1 MKRKLFFSIVS
12 FLLLFVSCRKDQ
24 DFLTDSSAELT
35 FSSDTLRFD
44 TVFTEIGSAT
54 RILKIYNPNSQPIN
68 ISKIALEEGNTS
80 SFRINVDG
88 IPTNEATNIEVA
100 ANDSLYVFAEVT
112 VDPDNPL
119 SLSPYVIGERLLV
132 DLNGTERAVRLEA
145 WGQNANYIPDR
156 FSQGGGAFI
165 SCDLGEV
172 IFDDPKPYVI
182 YGALFVD
189 SCTLNIPAGTEIYIH
204 GGIVRQGVLGEGY
217 NDGYIIVL
225 PNGRLSIEGTAEEPV
240 TIQGDRLEKPYQ
252 DLEEP
257 FNEVAGQ
264 WGGIYIVPT
273 SRGNKIEHTTIKN
286 ARFGIIA
293 DSSSTLIINNSQ
305 IINAISGGLIGIHST
320 IIAQNSLFA
329 GNGGNAVQLAYG
341 GNYDFTYCTL
351 ASYGV
356 DNAALSMSNVVCTDE
371 LQLCSTRRA
380 NALRANFK
388 NSIIFGSRSD
398 EIELLNFDDAAFDY
412 NFENCIVKVQDLVD
426 EEDTP
431 DFFDNCIPCQPGA
444 GERDVV
450 LFKNPSEN
458 DYTLDSLS
466 IADGFGT
473 PVSRITTDILGQL
486 RDASNPDV
494 GCFEGME

>member
-1 MKRKLFFSIVS
+1 MNRILFFSIVS
-12 FLLLFVSCRKDQ
+12 LFLLFVSCRKDQ

-68 ISKIALEEGNTS
+68 INKIALEEGNSS
-80 SFRINVDG
+80 SFRINIDG

-100 ANDSLYVFAEVT
+100 AGDSLYIFAEVT

-119 SLSPYVIGERLLV
+119 SVSPYVIGERLLV

-156 FSQGGGAFI
+156 FSQGGGAFL

-172 IFDDPKPYVI
+172 VFDDPKPYVI

-189 SCTLNIPAGTEIYIH
+189 SCTLNIPAGTEIFIH

-217 NDGYIIVL
+217 NDGYILVL
-225 PNGRLSIEGTAEEPV
+225 PNGRLSIEGTAENPV
-240 TIQGDRLEKPYQ
+240 TIQGDRLE
-252 DLEEP
+252 EP
-257 FNEVAGQ
+257 FQDVAGQ
-264 WGGIYIVPT
+264 WGGIYILPT
-273 SRGNKIEHTTIKN
+273 SRGNKIEHAIIKN
-286 ARFGIIA
+286 ARFGVIA

-305 IINAISGGLIGIHST
+305 ILNAISGGLIGIHSR
-320 IIAQNSLFA
+320 IIAENSLFA

-356 DNAALSMSNVVCTDE
+356 DNAALSMSNAVCTDE
-371 LQLCSTRRA
+371 LGLCSTRKT
-380 NALRANFK
+380 NALKVNFK

-398 EIELLNFDDAAFDY
+398 EIELTNFPESAFDY
-412 NFENCIVKVQDLVD
+412 NFENCIVKVDDLVGED
-426 EEDTP
+426 DTP

-444 GERDVV
+444 GETNVV
-450 LFKNPSEN
+450 LFKDPSED
-458 DYTLDSLS
+458 DYNLDSLS

-473 PVSRITTDILGQL
+473 PIARVTTDILGVT
-486 RDASNPDV
+486 RDASTPDA
-494 GCFEGME
+494 GCFERVE

>member
-1 MKRKLFFSIVS
+1 MNRFLFLTITAL
-12 FLLLFVSCRKDQ
+12 FLILVACQKEQ

-35 FSSDTLRFD
+35 FSVDTLRFD

-54 RILKIYNPNSQPIN
+54 RILKIYNPNDQPISIN
-68 ISKIALEEGNTS
+68 RIALEQGSAS

-88 IPTNEATNIEVA
+88 IPTNEATNVEVEP
-100 ANDSLYVFAEVT
+100 NDSLYIFAEVT

-119 SLSPYVIGERLLV
+119 SISPYVIGERLVV
-132 DLNGTERAVRLEA
+132 DLNGTERFVRLEA

-156 FSQGGGAFI
+156 FSQGGGAFL
-165 SCDLGEV
+165 SCNLGEV
-172 IFDDPKPYVI
+172 VFDDPKPYVI

-189 SCTLNIPAGTEIYIH
+189 SCTLNIPAGTEIYVH

-225 PNGRLSIEGTAEEPV
+225 PNGRLSIEGTAENPV
-240 TIQGDRLEKPYQ
+240 TIQGDRLE
-252 DLEEP
+252 EP
-257 FNEVAGQ
+257 FQDVPGQ
-264 WGGIYIVPT
+264 WGGIYLVPT
-273 SRGNKIEHTTIKN
+273 SRGNKIEHAIIRN
-286 ARFGIIA
+286 ARFGVIA

-305 IINAISGGLIGIHST
+305 ILNAISGGLIGVHARIVSE
-320 IIAQNSLFA
+320 NCLFA

-356 DNAALSMSNVVCTDE
+356 DNAALAMNNAVCTDE
-371 LQLCSTRRA
+371 LGLCSTRRT
-380 NALRANFK
+380 NALNARFK

-398 EIELLNFDDAAFDY
+398 EIELINYPEAAFDY
-412 NFENCIVKVQDLVD
+412 SFENCIVKVEDLVD

-431 DFFDNCIPCQPGA
+431 DFFDHCIPCQPGA
-444 GERDVV
+444 GEDDIL
-450 LFKNPSEN
+450 LFKDPSED

-466 IADGFGT
+466 IANGFAV
-473 PVSRITTDILGQL
+473 PIARLNTDILSIN
-486 RDASNPDV
+486 RDASMPDA
-494 GCFEGME
+494 GCFERVE